1 MPLRTNTER
10 TYFMVTEM
18 AETLYISCTSYYSS
32 CGMLLNVK
40 VLCVQVKY
48 AFLQSVVLT
57 YIHVAGPLS

>member
-1 MPLRTNTER
+1 
-10 TYFMVTEM
+10 MVTEM